1 MSYRFEQSAPPAGF
15 QYIPRRPWLPA
26 AIIGAAIVIAAGLV
40 AGSLILKDSRS
51 ATEVTTCQ
59 AWKQTRLNLLAVPS
73 LPNGWFWTTPGIDN
87 TIGLQNAAVGN
98 ALDVFEHQITAEP
111 ADAAQAARQYVEVRR
126 NQMKTLAD
134 HSYTAPV
141 GQSVDTALEKLD
153 QVCGIAA
160 GSRPA

>member
-1 MSYRFEQSAPPAGF
+1 
-15 QYIPRRPWLPA
+15 LPA

-59 AWKQTRLNLLAVPS
+59 AWKQTRLTLLAVPS
-73 LPNGWFWTTPGIDN
+73 LPDGWFWTTPGIDN

-111 ADAAQAARQYVEVRR
+111 ADAAQAARQYVAARR
-126 NQMKTLAD
+126 NQMQTLAD

-160 GSRPA
+160 GGRPA